1 MADQVEP
8 PSETDAGTT
17 PSPDKGAKDWRF
29 WAVFPALCMTTFLSA
44 LDTSILFTA
53 LPTIAQALQ
62 SETLYVWTVN
72 SYLVTCTA
80 TQPIVGQTAN
90 IFGRRWLTILSV
102 IFFALGSGISGG
114 ANNTAMLI
122 GGRAVQGIGAG
133 GINTLIDI
141 VISDL
146 VPLRERGNY
155 VAIMGVVWTVGSVV
169 GPVIGGAFAQN
180 VSWRWVFYIN
190 LPLCGVSLVLLLLF
204 LRVKTPPAPSVWA
217 RVKRIDVLGNTILIA
232 SVVSVLIA
240 LTWGGTV
247 YPWASWHT
255 LVPLLVGA
263 AGMGAFLVHQ
273 ASPICPEPTM
283 PLRLFSNRTSAF
295 TYLLVFIQAI
305 LLYEVCAMLP
315 VYFQAVLQASPTES
329 GVYLLPVSLTTAP
342 LGIAG
347 GLIIA
352 KTGHYRSQHYIG
364 YSLMALGIGLLT
376 MIDQNSPTGWWV
388 GFQMLFGA
396 GTGLIF
402 PSTLPAI
409 QAALPETDVATATA
423 TWAFIRSFGSV
434 WGVAIPVAV
443 FNDRVNSLLH
453 RVSDP
458 ALRRMLSNGGA
469 YGLAGEGG
477 LKDLFN
483 QAHDPDFLS
492 QVTSIY
498 VDSLKRVW
506 QVALAFVLL
515 GVVLCIPIKG
525 LVLRT
530 SVETEF
536 GLEEK
541 RKGKEDEVEDAEKH
555 AADSACSTA

>member
-1 MADQVEP
+1 MADQVE
-8 PSETDAGTT
+8 T
-17 PSPDKGAKDWRF
+17 PSRVESQTSPPLGKATKDWRF
-29 WAVFPALCMTTFLSA
+29 WAILPALCMTTFLSA

-53 LPTIAQALQ
+53 LPTIAQDLQ

-72 SYLVTCTA
+72 SYLVSCTA
-80 TQPIVGQTAN
+80 MQPIIGQTAN
-90 IFGRRWLTILSV
+90 IFGRRWLTITSV

-114 ANNTAMLI
+114 ANSTAMLI

-155 VAIMGVVWTVGSVV
+155 IAIMGAIWTIGSVI
-169 GPVIGGAFAQN
+169 GPVIGGAFAEN

-190 LPLCGVSLVLLLLF
+190 LPLCGISLLLLLFF
-204 LRVKTPPAPSVWA
+204 LRVKTPPSTSIWA
-217 RVKRIDVLGNTILIA
+217 RLKRIDVLGNTILIA
-232 SVVSVLIA
+232 SVCSVLIA

-247 YPWASWHT
+247 YPWDSWRT
-255 LVPLLVGA
+255 LVPLIVGA
-263 AGMGAFLVHQ
+263 VGMAGFLFHQ

-305 LLYEVCAMLP
+305 LLYKVCAMLP
-315 VYFQAVLQASPTES
+315 VYFQAVLDASPTTS
-329 GVYLLPVSLTTAP
+329 GVYLLPISLTTAP
-342 LGIAG
+342 LGIVG
-347 GLIIA
+347 GITIA
-352 KTGHYRSQHYIG
+352 KTGHYRSLHYIG
-364 YSLMALGIGLLT
+364 YALMALGVGLFT
-376 MIDQNSPTGWWV
+376 MLGENSPTGWWV

-396 GTGLIF
+396 GTGLVF

-409 QAALPETDVATATA
+409 QASLPETDVATATA

-434 WGVAIPVAV
+434 WGVAIPVTV
-443 FNDRVNSLLH
+443 FNDRVNNLLH
-453 RVSDP
+453 RVDNE
-458 ALRRMLSNGGA
+458 ALRQLLANGGA
-469 YGLAGEGG
+469 YSLAGEGG
-477 LKDLFN
+477 LG
-483 QAHDPDFLS
+483 DFLDQIGS
-492 QVTSIY
+492 EAVVGQVTGVY
-498 VDSLKRVW
+498 VDSLKLVW

-515 GVVLCIPIKG
+515 GILLCIPVRG

-530 SVETEF
+530 EVETEF

-541 RKGKEDEVEDAEKH
+541 KVEEEAGEK
-555 AADSACSTA
+555 AATATVTG

>member
-1 MADQVEP
+1 
-8 PSETDAGTT
+8 
-17 PSPDKGAKDWRF
+17 
-29 WAVFPALCMTTFLSA
+29 MTTFLSA

-53 LPTIAQALQ
+53 LPTIAQDLQ

-72 SYLVTCTA
+72 SYLVSCTA
-80 TQPIVGQTAN
+80 MQPIIGQTAN
-90 IFGRRWLTILSV
+90 IFGRRWLTISSV

-114 ANNTAMLI
+114 ATSTAMLI

-155 VAIMGVVWTVGSVV
+155 IAIMGAIWTIGSVI
-169 GPVIGGAFAQN
+169 GPVIGGAFAEN

-204 LRVKTPPAPSVWA
+204 LRVKTPPSTSIRA
-217 RVKRIDVLGNTILIA
+217 RLKRIDILGNTILIA

-247 YPWASWHT
+247 YAWSSWRT
-255 LVPLLVGA
+255 LVPLIVGA
-263 AGMGAFLVHQ
+263 AGMAGFLLHQ
-273 ASPICPEPTM
+273 GSRLCPDEPTM
-283 PLRLFSNRTSAF
+283 PLRLFSNRTAAF

-305 LLYEVCAMLP
+305 LLYKVCAMLP
-315 VYFQAVLQASPTES
+315 VYFQAVLDASPTTS
-329 GVYLLPVSLTTAP
+329 GVYLLPISLTTAP
-342 LGIAG
+342 FGIAG
-347 GLIIA
+347 GLTIA
-352 KTGHYRSQHYIG
+352 KTGHYRSLHYAG
-364 YSLMALGIGLLT
+364 YALMALGVGLFT
-376 MIDQNSPTGWWV
+376 MLDENSATGRWV

-396 GTGLIF
+396 GTGLVF

-409 QAALPETDVATATA
+409 QASLPESDVATATA

-443 FNDRVNSLLH
+443 FNDRVNDLLH
-453 RVSDP
+453 RVEG
-458 ALRRMLSNGGA
+458 AGLRDLLADGGA
-469 YGLAGEGG
+469 YSLAGEGG
-477 LKDLFN
+477 LG
-483 QAHDPDFLS
+483 DFLEQIGDGEVVS
-492 QVTSIY
+492 QVTGVY
-498 VDSLKRVW
+498 VDSLRLVW

-515 GVVLCIPIKG
+515 GILLCFPVRG

-530 SVETEF
+530 EVETEF

-541 RKGKEDEVEDAEKH
+541 RQGDEDVEKRA
-555 AADSACSTA
+555 TATVIS